1 MRSNVFYTLFVVVY
15 YPICLLLYYEW
26 NFDYSDEILT
36 ALLVAYFCMQSK
48 KTFNK
53 EFCCFLLI
61 MMAYVAYSIFI
72 AITSVD
78 AIFYDLQQQVKPYL
92 IFYATFAISPQFTT
106 GQCRF
111 LRKWVLFC
119 YVLYFISIIPH
130 IIENLGYDRAEFS
143 RNSIVCA
150 LLYYYFSTESRRAV
164 IITLLIMTSGLLS
177 LKSKFFGE
185 YILMVALF
193 LLVKKKVNFKSVKA
207 ICIEVI
213 LLVVVLFFTWTKFS
227 FYYIE
232 GFKDSSQELAR
243 PISYITSLKIF
254 VDYFPFGSGFATFSS
269 NAAGVYYSPLYYKYN
284 IDGVWGVSPDNPAFL
299 ADAFYPLL
307 AQFGI
312 VGVLLFCVFW
322 RRRFSQ
328 IQNINMLKYYR
339 LAIMASLCLLIE
351 SVGDTS
357 YLSSPGIAYFLILAL
372 CLRKI

>member
-1 MRSNVFYTLFVVVY
+1 MF
-15 YPICLLLYYEW
+15 
-26 NFDYSDEILT
+26 
-36 ALLVAYFCMQSK
+36 
-48 KTFNK
+48 
-53 EFCCFLLI
+53 
-61 MMAYVAYSIFI
+61 
-72 AITSVD
+72 
-78 AIFYDLQQQVKPYL
+78 
-92 IFYATFAISPQFTT
+92 
-106 GQCRF
+106 
-111 LRKWVLFC
+111 
-119 YVLYFISIIPH
+119 YFISIIPH

-284 IDGVWGVSPDNPAFL
+284 IDGVWGLSPDNPAFL

>member
-1 MRSNVFYTLFVVVY
+1 MYKRQLFVVVY

-26 NFDYSDEILT
+26 KFDYSDEILT

-92 IFYATFAISPQFTT
+92 IFYATFSISPQFTT

-119 YVLYFISIIPH
+119 YVLYLISITPH

-143 RNSIVCA
+143 RNSIICA

-193 LLVKKKVNFKSVKA
+193 LLVKKKVNFESVKV

-254 VDYFPFGSGFATFSS
+254 VDYFPLGSGFATFSS

-284 IDGVWGVSPDNPAFL
+284 IDKVWGLSPDNPAFL

-328 IQNINMLKYYR
+328 IQNINTLKYYR

-372 CLRKI
+372 CLRKV